1 MKNLFFSLMALFT
14 ILLAQS
20 CATVSPNMHLVYT
33 NDCWNHVNVVKAGSI
48 KPTLTKT
55 CDKMI
60 ALPAYQMPG
69 GVSVKTRFKNDVK
82 GTITIDYLYEINN
95 PLLFVEEAKFLLQS
109 NIQEDDYNKENQ
121 ALELAEN
128 TITDKIVKDIVRGM
142 TENMDAANFNETQFE
157 SELDDAVNKISKG
170 RGTTM
175 SAFSLKVDFGEQTE
189 EAIDAVSAYGLY
201 KANGM
206 EEVGK
211 EIMKANAGKSQL
223 IINEPKH
230 PTQKED

>member
-1 MKNLFFSLMALFT
+1 MNNYFLAFLGTLVLF
-14 ILLAQS
+14 LAQS

-82 GTITIDYLYEINN
+82 GTITIDYLYEIDN
-95 PLLFVEEAKFLLQS
+95 PLLFVGEAKFLLQS

-142 TENMDAANFNETQFE
+142 TENMDAANFNETLFE
-157 SELDDAVNKISKG
+157 SELEKAVNKMSKD

-175 SAFSLKVDFGEQTE
+175 SAFSVKVDFGNQTE

-206 EEVGK
+206 EKVGE
-211 EIMKANAGKSQL
+211 EIMKANAGKSQ
-223 IINEPKH
+223 IIIQEA
-230 PTQKED
+230 QKEEIKE